1 MSRVTDER
9 RWDTNF
15 IEQMRLWMA
24 SIEGLADLAQVIVET
39 VRAAIADTADRYD
52 LTVVACYTTMDV
64 GFPLCSVLRTPLAP
78 ISIGKAGSTDR
89 EMNTWAM
96 V

>member
-15 IEQMRLWMA
+15 VEQMRLWMA

-52 LTVVACYTTMDV
+52 LTVVACYTTMYV